1 MTDKGKKS
9 CVERE
14 NNVKKD
20 GCDGLEDGNERYDN
34 ALENESMEDGGNTQ
48 PNLNLPIQETFSEE
62 FESSMEMLE
71 EDLVLNVPSTQE
83 KL

>member
-1 MTDKGKKS
+1 MNDKGKNF
-9 CVERE
+9 CAEQE
-14 NNVKKD
+14 NNGKED
-20 GCDGLEDGNERYDN
+20 CYDGLEDGNERYDN
-34 ALENESMEDGGNTQ
+34 ALENESMKDGGNTQ
-48 PNLNLPIQETFSEE
+48 PILNLPIQETFSEE